1 MKIVVGNIDPRH
13 SRIVAAMTSR
23 QDELLPKT
31 AAVSKDKPLVVME
44 TRKVMHFGCR

>member
-1 MKIVVGNIDPRH
+1 MKLIVAAIDPRH

-44 TRKVMHFGCR
+44 TRRVECFGCR